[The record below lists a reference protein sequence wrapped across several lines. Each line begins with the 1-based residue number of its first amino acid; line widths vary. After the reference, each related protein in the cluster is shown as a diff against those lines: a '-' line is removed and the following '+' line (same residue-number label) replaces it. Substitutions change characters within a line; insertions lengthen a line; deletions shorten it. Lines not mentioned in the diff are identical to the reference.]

1 MSDRPCSLHTFHT
14 KKCHMCVIEKLQHER
29 DEHIKVIDAQYSD
42 IEKLQREL
50 KDVRA
55 QLMECGE

>member
-1 MSDRPCSLHTFHT
+1 
-14 KKCHMCVIEKLQHER
+14 MCVIEKLQHER